1 MNPDE
6 SGPWDRDSSFNRL
19 LKVYDCMIVAC
30 EDIYKYL
37 EQIIIYH
44 CQQDIQLML
53 FWVSPS

>member
-1 MNPDE
+1 MTFSWLKSDANE

-37 EQIIIYH
+37 EQIIIYR
-44 CQQDIQLML
+44 CQQDIQA
-53 FWVSPS
+53 